1 VTGSQPSCAS
11 WTWVRDELLV
21 GHAALALASWP
32 AQFTSVRP
40 GEGVYCARSDQLKLI
55 AETEAGQQPDPSTM
69 KSDNLTSDDII
80 DGRQNLLRWAGNLTA
95 AKQVAEQWQTA
106 RGDKSA
112 LPALRLGEIDF
123 LAHLDNDAAA
133 EFGLAARRWAMV
145 DYRDALDF
153 DLAELDR
160 STALFAAGRAAE
172 AIPALRGMDTTAT
185 QDYAYE
191 NSSPVEDANA
201 ALEFASVSYYACEQ
215 LGDYE
220 SRAGELRAAA
230 EDTRTPSTGCHSSR
244 MAAVSG
250 RRC

>member
-1 VTGSQPSCAS
+1 MTGSQPSCAS

-40 GEGVYCARSDQLKLI
+40 GEGGYCARSDQLKLI

-160 STALFAAGRAAE
+160 STALFAAGPRRRGDTGPPGHGYHRDAG
-172 AIPALRGMDTTAT
+172 LRLRKFVAGGRCKRG
-185 QDYAYE
+185 
-191 NSSPVEDANA
+191 PRIR
-201 ALEFASVSYYACEQ
+201 
-215 LGDYE
+215 LGLL
-220 SRAGELRAAA
+220 LRL
-230 EDTRTPSTGCHSSR
+230 
-244 MAAVSG
+244 
-250 RRC
+250 